1 MSKVKWNVEAQMVE
15 VWHEED
21 HFLLHPYLEVSGMWT
36 MADLTMRSKGYILP
50 TSSQLT
56 AMHNLKREID
66 KVILDHFG
74 SMLKDND
81 WHWTRVRTEDYGY
94 DVVHMHNGHC
104 RTLYDPGKYIGR
116 AVLDMND

>member
-15 VWHEED
+15 VFDGDE
-21 HFLLHPYLEVSGMWT
+21 HFFLHPYLEVVGIWT
-36 MADLTMRSKGYILP
+36 KADYVIRSKGYQLP
-50 TSSQLT
+50 TTAQLL
-56 AMHNLKREID
+56 AMHHLQREID

-104 RTLYDPGKYIGR
+104 RTMYDPGKYIGR